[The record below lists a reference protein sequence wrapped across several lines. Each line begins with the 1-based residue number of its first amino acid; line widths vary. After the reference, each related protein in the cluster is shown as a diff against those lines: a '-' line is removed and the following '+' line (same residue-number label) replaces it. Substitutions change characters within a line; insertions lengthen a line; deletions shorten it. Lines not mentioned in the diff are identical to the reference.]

1 MSKASQKPC
10 LRPFETLG
18 LAEEKEKEEDEEKK
32 NEKKK
37 EEGKE
42 EEVLEEEQEKVFNK
56 FDIGFQAWLRNLTQV
71 QLSGKRWDAVR
82 LESKFKPSAC
92 RGRQMS

>member
-1 MSKASQKPC
+1 MSKAPQRRC

-18 LAEEKEKEEDEEKK
+18 LAEEKEDDEEKDK
-32 NEKKK
+32 EKKK

-42 EEVLEEEQEKVFNK
+42 EEVLEDEEQEKILNK

-71 QLSGKRWDAVR
+71 QLPGKRWEAMR

-92 RGRQMS
+92 RGRQMN

>member
-1 MSKASQKPC
+1 MIDKV
-10 LRPFETLG
+10 FGEIETLG
-18 LAEEKEKEEDEEKK
+18 LAQEKEKEEEEKDK
-32 NEKKK
+32 EKKK

-42 EEVLEEEQEKVFNK
+42 EEVLEEEEQEKILNK

-92 RGRQMS
+92 RGRQMSLTA

>member
-1 MSKASQKPC
+1 MRRWAL
-10 LRPFETLG
+10 LRRRRRRIRIMR
-18 LAEEKEKEEDEEKK
+18 
-32 NEKKK
+32 KKK